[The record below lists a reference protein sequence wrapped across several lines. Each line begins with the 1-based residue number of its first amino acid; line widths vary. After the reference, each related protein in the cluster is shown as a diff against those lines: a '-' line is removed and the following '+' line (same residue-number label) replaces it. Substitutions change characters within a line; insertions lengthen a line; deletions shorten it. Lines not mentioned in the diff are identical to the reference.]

1 MTKRTADLQIAFG
14 VSASIDSCWTNAKI
28 ETALGGLQV
37 MSTLHETGQIACF
50 ALMSGMEIQF
60 YKMH

>member
-28 ETALGGLQV
+28 KTALGGLQI
-37 MSTLHETGQIACF
+37 MSALHETGQIACF

-60 YKMH
+60 YKMY